1 MGVVLVRDRR
11 PEERHDAVAGVLVHR
26 ALEAVHALGQQL
38 EEAVDDPVPL
48 LGIEL
53 LGELHRALHVGEEH
67 GHLLALAFERAA
79 GAEYLLGQVLRGVRR
94 RRFLGQSRRRGLRS
108 AAAPAE
114 LLARL
119 DCRSARGTGSAE
131 AAPALRAETPVVAVL
146 VAAGRA
152 ADRASA
158 RGFFWSAA
166 RDAPACPPGSPP
178 LSTAREV
185 AVEPAW
191 GRSRAG
197 SVAPAI

>member
-1 MGVVLVRDRR
+1 VVLVRDGRT
-11 PEERHDAVAGVLVHR
+11 EEGHDAVAGELDDR
-26 ALEAVHALGQQL
+26 PLEAMHALGEDM
-38 EEAVDDPVPL
+38 EEAIHDAVPV
-48 LGIEL
+48 LGVEL
-53 LGELHRALHVGEEH
+53 LGEVHRAFHVGEED

-79 GAEYLLGQVLRGVRR
+79 GAEDLLGQVLRGVRR
-94 RRFLGQSRRRGLRS
+94 GRFLGQSRRRGLRS

-185 AVEPAW
+185 AVGPAW
-191 GRSRAG
+191 G
-197 SVAPAI
+197 